1 MFENVS
7 NSMNTTSYI
16 WLLSGIWKFL
26 SDYWQV
32 LTALAA
38 IITIIVLVIG
48 MFFKRYLQ
56 KKQHE
61 HEKEMEQLRQEQD
74 KQAKT
79 EQIII
84 HLKRFI
90 STEENGISKIDDW
103 HQEKIAEVGNDLKE
117 TLKNIDINKILFQ
130 QNIVEEL
137 FVFKDKIRDL
147 SEIRLVPSRARG
159 LNQDFEIIQIQ
170 NRETK
175 GNELIEGANKLIKKL
190 ENGNHTLKKCIIC
203 RE

>member
-1 MFENVS
+1 
-7 NSMNTTSYI
+7 MNTTSYI

-61 HEKEMEQLRQEQD
+61 HEKKMEQLRQEQN

-79 EQIII
+79 EQIIT

-103 HQEKIAEVGNDLKE
+103 HQEKIAEIGNDLKIA
-117 TLKNIDINKILFQ
+117 LVDIDSNNILFL
-130 QNIVEEL
+130 QNILEEL
-137 FVFKDKIRDL
+137 FIFRDKVRDL
-147 SEIRLVPSRARG
+147 SKIRSVSSRVRE
-159 LNQDFEIIQIQ
+159 LIPNFENSQIQ
-170 NRETK
+170 NRENK
-175 GNELIEGANKLIKKL
+175 GNELVEEAREFVKKIE
-190 ENGNHTLKKCIIC
+190 
-203 RE
+203 